1 MIRKTLF
8 ALSLISIA
16 TLLIYATKQ
25 QEKEYTVTM
34 NLKDWNVALL
44 SINTPDDITTN
55 QKKEVVQKIFSQLQK
70 QLTDSLPKKKN

>member
-1 MIRKTLF
+1 MIKRTLF